1 MRLLW
6 WLLHRVPY
14 CLGRWTKKDG
24 RRKREKKQSLL
35 EEWNEDV
42 TNAAPGTVVDV
53 VGSSNFF
60 QNVVSAAMWDFSIS
74 STKMGSRKQG
84 NDESVMMNIAPF
96 QQRAPP
102 SQYFWDEGLDSR
114 FIYQVLWIVFPRFSS
129 YLYHRVLLGVPGS
142 GSSRGL
148 EYLLVVVLVVSSF
161 YSSSTKNRTVVD
173 SYGILTTVF
182 ARPEV
187 KINEITCLLTITGE
201 EDIYYG
207 ATWSEDSRRP
217 ISTIDLRQCT
227 KSARLGTEIR

>member
-1 MRLLW
+1 
-6 WLLHRVPY
+6 
-14 CLGRWTKKDG
+14 
-24 RRKREKKQSLL
+24 
-35 EEWNEDV
+35 
-42 TNAAPGTVVDV
+42 
-53 VGSSNFF
+53 
-60 QNVVSAAMWDFSIS
+60 
-74 STKMGSRKQG
+74 
-84 NDESVMMNIAPF
+84 
-96 QQRAPP
+96 
-102 SQYFWDEGLDSR
+102 
-114 FIYQVLWIVFPRFSS
+114 VLWIVFPRFSS

-207 ATWSEDSRRP
+207 AT
-217 ISTIDLRQCT
+217 
-227 KSARLGTEIR
+227 